1 MIQEMLKVIESDGIL
16 VQIEAIHRL
25 LISQYILEQISDK
38 SKC

>member
-1 MIQEMLKVIESDGIL
+1 MLKVIESDGIL

-25 LISQYILEQISDK
+25 RSQISQHILEQILDK